1 MNIFIPAKAKEQTRG
16 GGWQFT
22 ANIIKALRG
31 QINFVDRIEDADI
44 FFITGPTLAEKSEV
58 ELAVGLG
65 KKVVLRVDNMPRN
78 SRNRNTCSSKLLK
91 YAEVADA
98 VIYQSQWAKDFL
110 KPFLKK
116 EGEVILNG
124 VDTEIFR
131 AAGEIIKKQGCPQC
145 LYVRSSRDETKRWE
159 KAWYNFQKLYF
170 NNPQAHLWIVGK
182 FNPENVE
189 YNFDLFGGAEKRYT
203 FLGVIESDKEMAKIY
218 RSADILFIPFS
229 NEACSNTFAEAR
241 ACGLNVVYEDDGGGI
256 VEQAKSG
263 IINLEEMGKK
273 YMDIFNKL

>member
-78 SRNRNTCSSKLLK
+78 SRNRNTGSSKLLK